1 MTFGWTII
9 GGLFV
14 ALFLGYGGPALQG
27 HVTLLAGAVGCLLIA
42 LRSLAR
48 YGLAAVGP
56 VPTTAA

>member
-27 HVTLLAGAVGCLLIA
+27 HVALLAGAVGCLLIA

-48 YGLAAVGP
+48 
-56 VPTTAA
+56 